1 MATLLGCHSYLE
13 DVQNKFI
20 VIFTARKSGI
30 SQRSYLFINYL
41 KPFVEQILLAKQ
53 TLLRDEKRLRI
64 RY

>member
-1 MATLLGCHSYLE
+1 MATHLGCHSFLE
-13 DVQNKFI
+13 DGQNQFI
-20 VIFTARKSGI
+20 IIFTARKRGI

-41 KPFVEQILLAKQ
+41 KQFVERLLLAKQ